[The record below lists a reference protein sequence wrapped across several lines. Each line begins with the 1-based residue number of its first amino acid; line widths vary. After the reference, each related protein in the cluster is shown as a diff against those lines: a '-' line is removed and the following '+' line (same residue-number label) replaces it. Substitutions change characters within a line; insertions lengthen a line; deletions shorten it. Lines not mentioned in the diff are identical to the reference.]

1 MSLTLQEVLGRFPG
15 WRIIDVTGGWVA
27 FRVPLVS
34 RDSGLSNVRC
44 GATLAELA
52 GNLQAESRLH
62 ESRSPTTSN

>member
-1 MSLTLQEVLGRFPG
+1 MSLTVQELLGRFPG

-52 GNLQAESRLH
+52 GNLQAESRLQRP
-62 ESRSPTTSN
+62 RSPEPPA

>member
-1 MSLTLQEVLGRFPG
+1 MSLTVQEVLGRFPG

-44 GATLAELA
+44 GATLAELV
-52 GNLQAESRLH
+52 GNLQAESSLH